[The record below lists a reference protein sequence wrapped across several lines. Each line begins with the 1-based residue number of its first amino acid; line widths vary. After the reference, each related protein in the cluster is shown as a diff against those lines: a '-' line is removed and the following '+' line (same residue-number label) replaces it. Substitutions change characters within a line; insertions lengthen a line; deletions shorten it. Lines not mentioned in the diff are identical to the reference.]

1 MKLRRQGSTNGLQ
14 DSSLIGRRIEVVS
27 SKNKS
32 HIGVEGEIIDETKNS
47 LVIECKGRRKRL
59 LKSGIMFMLNNNGK
73 VVVDGKSIKKRPE
86 DR

>member
-1 MKLRRQGSTNGLQ
+1 MKLRRHGSTNGLQ
-14 DSSLIGRRIEVVS
+14 DSGLIGRCIEVVS
-27 SKNKS
+27 STNKS

-47 LVIECKGRRKRL
+47 LVIECKGKRKRL
-59 LKSGIMFMLNNNGK
+59 LKSGITFMFISNGK